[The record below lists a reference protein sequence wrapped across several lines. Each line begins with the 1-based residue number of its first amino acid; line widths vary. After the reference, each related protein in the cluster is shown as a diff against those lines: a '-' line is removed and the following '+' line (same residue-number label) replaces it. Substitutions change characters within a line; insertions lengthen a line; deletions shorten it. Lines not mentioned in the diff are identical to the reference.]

1 MWNTCELNKEYEFN
15 NIDNND
21 YDNDNNNNDN
31 NDDDNIVH
39 HHPLIDDVV
48 SIDRPE
54 LVESGLSLNSSTVA
68 KVIIVAIIVI
78 IVVII
83 VIMVIITIV
92 IIMAIT
98 IIMVIMVIIII
109 MILYDVRLNW
119 PAVALE
125 EPEFDAS
132 SQFQT
137 GQSSS

>member
-21 YDNDNNNNDN
+21 YDNDKDNNNNND
-31 NDDDNIVH
+31 DNIV
-39 HHPLIDDVV
+39 HPLIDDVV

-68 KVIIVAIIVI
+68 KVIIVVI
-78 IVVII
+78 IVF
-83 VIMVIITIV
+83 MVIITIV

-98 IIMVIMVIIII
+98 IIIVIIVIIII

>member
-21 YDNDNNNNDN
+21 YDNDNNNNN
-31 NDDDNIVH
+31 NDNNIVH
-39 HHPLIDDVV
+39 HRPLIDDVV

-68 KVIIVAIIVI
+68 KVIIVVI
-78 IVVII
+78 I
-83 VIMVIITIV
+83 
-92 IIMAIT
+92 
-98 IIMVIMVIIII
+98 VIIII

>member
-15 NIDNND
+15 NIDDND
-21 YDNDNNNNDN
+21 YDNDNDNNN
-31 NDDDNIVH
+31 DDNIVH

-68 KVIIVAIIVI
+68 RVIIIVI
-78 IVVII
+78 IVIIAVII
-83 VIMVIITIV
+83 VIVVIITIV

>member
-21 YDNDNNNNDN
+21 YDNDKDNNNNND
-31 NDDDNIVH
+31 DNIV
-39 HHPLIDDVV
+39 HPLIDDVV

-68 KVIIVAIIVI
+68 KVIIVVI
-78 IVVII
+78 IVII